1 MRRTFAIAILAF
13 AATAACS
20 VWAQQAGAPGP
31 IVQVTVDP
39 ERVVVG
45 QKTTL
50 RIDVLAPNYMT
61 SPPELPGFQVRNA
74 VTRPLQNVNLSDQR
88 NGASYAGV
96 RFEFAIYP
104 QEAGSYAVSDQKVKV
119 RYAAEPLAV
128 REEEIALPRVSFD
141 AFIPDAAADLN
152 PFLAAGGLT
161 IEQAVKRSSEQL
173 KVGDSVSRTVTM
185 KANETPAMLL
195 PPVTFPSVDGLAVYP
210 AQPALQDKTE
220 GRTDALSATR
230 TDSATYILQKPG
242 DYTLPAIDVRWWNA
256 AENRVETAHL
266 DAVTMQ
272 VAANPAVQSANADA
286 PRASTWAAS
295 AWAAI
300 VDLIADHW
308 RLALLAILV
317 IGGLIWFTPGAV
329 RRIAAYHR
337 RRRQAYLQS
346 EAFAFSRFRRAV
358 RHGDARAA
366 YFAML
371 DWLPHVGAARS
382 DHSIEAFK
390 LVAADPRLNREID
403 AIEAELFAPQ
413 RGADH
418 WSRRQLLHHMSA
430 ARRRLRTHAAR
441 GGDMRL
447 PQQLNPVGFR
457 NALAPGGRK
466 VAR

>member
-1 MRRTFAIAILAF
+1 MTRTLAIAVLAF
-13 AATAACS
+13 AAACS
-20 VWAQQAGAPGP
+20 AWAQQAGAPEP
-31 IVQVTVDP
+31 ILQVTVDP
-39 ERVVVG
+39 ARVVVG

-104 QEAGSYAVSDQKVKV
+104 QEAGSYAVADQKVNV
-119 RYAAEPLAV
+119 RYAAEPPAV
-128 REEEIALPRVSFD
+128 REEEIALPRVSFE

-161 IEQAVKRSSEQL
+161 IEQAVRRSSEQL
-173 KVGDSVSRTVTM
+173 KVGDSVTRTVTM
-185 KANETPAMLL
+185 KAEETPAMLL

-210 AQPALQDKTE
+210 TQPALQDKTD
-220 GRTDALSATR
+220 GRSDALSATR

-242 DYTLPAIDVRWWNA
+242 EYSLPAIDVRWWNV
-256 AENRVETAHL
+256 AERRVETAHL

-272 VAANPAVQSANADA
+272 VAANPAVQS
-286 PRASTWAAS
+286 SEAS
-295 AWAAI
+295 APVARTTWAAI
-300 VDLIADHW
+300 VDLIVDHW
-308 RLALLAILV
+308 RLALLATLV
-317 IGGLIWFTPGAV
+317 VGGLSWLAPAAV
-329 RRIAAYHR
+329 RRIAVHHR
-337 RRRQAYLQS
+337 RRREAYLQS
-346 EAFAFSRFRRAV
+346 EAFAFSRFRHAV
-358 RHGDARAA
+358 QHGDAKAA

-371 DWLPHVGAARS
+371 DWLPHVGATTS

-390 LVAADPRLNREID
+390 VAAGDPSLDHEID
-403 AIEAELFAPQ
+403 AIEAELFAAQ
-413 RGADH
+413 SRAGQ
-418 WSRRQLLHHMSA
+418 WSRRQLLHRVTA
-430 ARRRLRTHAAR
+430 ARRRLRPRAEYR
-441 GGDMRL
+441 DKMRL

-457 NALAPGGRK
+457 NACALGGRK